1 MERRSPAE
9 ISKKSKLV
17 RRIIKHHFGI
27 APQSVKFNPAGLTNY
42 VFEAKTTAGSFIV
55 RIGNS
60 HEKLKDYM
68 KEQWAISNAYNKGV
82 PVAEIVEVGSEIV
95 ELPYMIQKKLAGND
109 SSHHPNRREVLR
121 ELGNYTRLIHSIP
134 TSSFGQVF
142 DWSHNRLHRN
152 KTWRNY
158 LNNELDVA
166 RRMEVLEKA
175 NVLTPMH
182 FKKLQSSVERIK
194 TWKQTPRLNHGDIRL
209 KNVITNKKGKILA
222 IVDWDNCISS
232 VAPYWDFSIALHD
245 LSVDAKQEFLEGY
258 GVHADEFKSM
268 SYALK
273 TFNTLNYVPYIE
285 RIIQRRQSG
294 LLAWYKVR
302 LNGYLDLT

>member
-1 MERRSPAE
+1 MESRSPAE
-9 ISKKSKLV
+9 ISRKSKLV
-17 RRIIKHHFGI
+17 SKIIKHHVGK
-27 APQSVKFNPAGLTNY
+27 APQGVKFKPAGLTNF

-55 RIGNS
+55 RIGS
-60 HEKLKDYM
+60 SREKLKDYM
-68 KEQWAISNAYNKGV
+68 KEQWAITNAYNHGV

-95 ELPYMIQKKLAGND
+95 NLPYMIQRKVDGND

-121 ELGNYTRLIHSIP
+121 ELGNYTRLIHSIS

-142 DWSHNRLHRN
+142 DWAHNRLPRN
-152 KTWRNY
+152 KSWRDY
-158 LNNELDVA
+158 LNDELEVA
-166 RRMEVLEKA
+166 RRMEVIEKA
-175 NVLTPMH
+175 NFLTPTH
-182 FKKLQSSVERIK
+182 FKKLQKSVERIER
-194 TWKQTPRLNHGDIRL
+194 WKQTPRLNHGDIRL
-209 KNVITNKKGKILA
+209 KNVITNEKGKILA

-232 VAPYWDFSIALHD
+232 IAPYWDISIALHD

-285 RIIQRRQSG
+285 RIIQRKQSG

>member
-1 MERRSPAE
+1 MEKRSPAE

-17 RRIIKHHFGI
+17 RTILQHHVGK
-27 APQSVKFNPAGLTNY
+27 APSAVKFKPAGLTNF
-42 VFEAKTTAGSFIV
+42 VFEAKTTGGSFIV
-55 RIGNS
+55 RIGS
-60 HEKLKDYM
+60 SRDKLKDFR
-68 KEQWAISNAYNKGV
+68 KEEWAITCAKNIGV
-82 PVAEIVEVGSEIV
+82 PVAEIVDVGSDLV
-95 ELPYMIQKKLAGND
+95 NLPYMIQRKVDGDDAT
-109 SSHHPNRREVLR
+109 HHPNRREVLR
-121 ELGNYTRLIHSIP
+121 ELGHYAKVIHSIP
-134 TSSFGQVF
+134 TTAFGQVF
-142 DWSHNRLHRN
+142 DWAHHRHSRN
-152 KTWRNY
+152 KTWRDY
-158 LNNELDVA
+158 LDNELEVT

-175 NVLTPMH
+175 GVLTPVH
-182 FKKLQSSVERIK
+182 FKKLQKAVERIER
-194 TWKQTPRLNHGDIRL
+194 WKQEPCLNHGDIRL

-232 VAPYWDFSIALHD
+232 IAPYWDFSIALHD

-258 GVHADEFKSM
+258 GIGANEFKKM

-285 RIIQRRQSG
+285 RIIRQKKSG